1 MKKNEP
7 DPASALVT
15 SPCEPPQEPNP
26 STEKGNSVPLY
37 HKCLDCAEY
46 GITCNRAKLEAI
58 ADIGAV
64 RDFHRKLRAKRGIHL
79 KQLYAAAYPVS
90 ESTINEYFSKEPKDF
105 KWTTVACIDN
115 ALMAICGN
123 RVGLPPLVLPCP
135 TSAGEMQAQILKYA
149 TDLEALREENHALQQ
164 KVAEVKGKVIA
175 VREEVKADFSS
186 RVVFLRDL
194 CEKRQHDVEELKHQ
208 AADYLQRIDEKNR
221 RLDILS
227 RRLRLTM
234 LIAVVLLI
242 LLTCYVVWDI
252 SNIDAGFFRF
262 G

>member
-7 DPASALVT
+7 DPVSALVT
-15 SPCEPPQEPNP
+15 SPCEPPQEPNHA
-26 STEKGNSVPLY
+26 TEKGKSVTLY

-164 KVAEVKGKVIA
+164 KVTELKGKVIA
-175 VREEVKADFSS
+175 TREEAKADYAG
-186 RVVFLRDL
+186 RITFLREL
-194 CEKRQHDVEELKHQ
+194 CEKRQADVDELKSQAKETESRHRAELARMDSV
-208 AADYLQRIDEKNR
+208 AADYLVGCCPVD
-221 RLDILS
+221 
-227 RRLRLTM
+227 
-234 LIAVVLLI
+234 
-242 LLTCYVVWDI
+242 
-252 SNIDAGFFRF
+252 
-262 G
+262 